1 MNFMTR
7 CHYLSATADTVH
19 RGFLDAELPPVIE
32 IESGDRLTVDTISG
46 DPKFM
51 PPAGKGFDILP
62 EYAQVFDRHPP
73 GPGPHIMTGPIRV
86 VGAEPG
92 QTLEVKIIDVRL
104 RQNWGYNVIRPLAG
118 AIPEDFGQTLR
129 LMHIPISIEDV
140 TARLPWGATLKL
152 APFFGL
158 MATAPPRAY
167 GQLTSMIP
175 REFGGNLD
183 NKELRP
189 GTSLFL
195 PIFNAGAQFS
205 VGDGHAVQGDGEA
218 CVTAI
223 ETAMRG
229 TFELILH
236 KDVYL
241 NLPRAETPTHYM
253 TMGFDVDLDNA
264 AKQAVREMIVL
275 LGEKAGLS
283 REDAYTL
290 ISLAC
295 DVRVTQ
301 LVNGNKGIHALIPKS
316 VVHI

>member
-1 MNFMTR
+1 MTR
-7 CHYLSATADTVH
+7 SHTLPANADSVH
-19 RGFLDAELPPVIE
+19 RGFLDAELPSVLE
-32 IESGDRLTVDTISG
+32 IESGDRIIVETISG
-46 DPKFM
+46 DPTFL
-51 PPAGKGFDILP
+51 PAPGEGLDILP
-62 EYAQVFDRHPP
+62 EYAPVFSRHPP
-73 GPGPHIMTGPIRV
+73 GPGPHILTGPVRIA
-86 VGAEPG
+86 GAEPG
-92 QTLEVKIIDVRL
+92 QTLEVKVLDVQL

-118 AIPEDFGQTLR
+118 AIPEDFGLTRRLLR
-129 LMHIPISIEDV
+129 IPISIANQ
-140 TARLPWGATLKL
+140 TADLPWGLTLPL
-152 APFFGL
+152 APFFGF

-167 GQLTSMIP
+167 GRLTSMTP

-195 PIFNAGAQFS
+195 PVFNAGAQFS

-236 KDVYL
+236 KDLSL

-264 AKQAVREMIVL
+264 AKQAIREMILL
-275 LGEKAGLS
+275 LGQKAGLS

-316 VVHI
+316 AVCG